1 MIKIDLKIDQGVP
14 QYGCS
19 SCYNCKSEFGKS
31 LCEIKNR
38 GCCSYFPK
46 FNLYDIHKMVK
57 EEEGIETLTRILS
70 LPKVEIKNYYIH
82 AKGFF
87 DEEGYKNYNNSGK
100 LSKFKVRDKTI
111 FFRACPFVKSGEGC
125 TIKPKYR
132 SYVCNFFICEE
143 VVNQVK
149 DDERFKRYEAER
161 DRYVKW
167 ITWENNSLEY
177 YFASEKLNLINNF
190 QEIIDILKEM
200 PLREYEYEPLEAIE
214 IDEN

>member
-57 EEEGIETLTRILS
+57 EEEGMETLKRILA

-82 AKGFF
+82 AKGYF
-87 DEEGYKNYNNSGK
+87 DEEGYNLYKNNGELDN
-100 LSKFKVRDKTI
+100 FRVRDKTI

-125 TIKPKYR
+125 TIKAKYR

-143 VVNQVK
+143 VVNQIK
-149 DDERFKRYEAER
+149 DNEIFKLYEEER
-161 DRYVKW
+161 DRHVKW
-167 ITWENNSLEY
+167 ISWENTALEY
-177 YFASEKLNLINNF
+177 YFISEKLNLIKNF
-190 QEIIDILKEM
+190 NEIINILKEM
-200 PLREYEYEPLEAIE
+200 PLREYEYRALEAIE
-214 IDEN
+214 ID